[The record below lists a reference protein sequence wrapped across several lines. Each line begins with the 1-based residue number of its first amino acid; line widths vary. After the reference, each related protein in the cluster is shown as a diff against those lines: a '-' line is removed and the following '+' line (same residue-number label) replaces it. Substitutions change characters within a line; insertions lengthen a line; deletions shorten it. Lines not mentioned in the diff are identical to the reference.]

1 MLRRRFELVS
11 ALVIVAIFA
20 LAAQAHAQT
29 QYSIGNPSNEQQ
41 YMLELL
47 NRARANGA
55 AEAARTGLSS
65 LQEGPPTVGGQA
77 WTIANT
83 NQPLSWNAQL
93 ATAAQ
98 NHAVNLNN
106 ADQFFLGGSPHTF
119 GGMTPDQRIAAAGYN
134 AAQYNGPT
142 TASGFFPGQE
152 NVSEAVTQGSGPFSG
167 AKLIQGILDAHNGLF
182 TDLTVP
188 GRGHR
193 STMMLGFLREVG
205 VGVSVGTDNGQ
216 GATWDSLY
224 IVEDFGTATGSTP
237 FVTGVV
243 YNDAN
248 GNGFYDPGEGIGGVR
263 VDVAGSNFFAITTA
277 SGGYSVPVPG
287 NNSYG
292 VTFSGGG
299 ITSAQRTATVTNGL
313 NSKLDLVTNAAPSNT
328 TLSNISTRA
337 RVGLNDDVMI
347 GGFQVRGAG
356 LKRVL
361 IRGIGP
367 RLAEFNVP
375 NVLANP
381 NLRVFNGGGQIAAND
396 DWGTSP
402 DKNAIIA
409 TGKAPTH
416 PEESAVILSLPAG
429 DYTAIVNGVGPNPTG
444 AGMVEVYDLDTTST
458 AKLTNISTRAVVGVD
473 DDVMIGGVIIDGTGT
488 QKVVIRG
495 MGPSLGQFGVANSL
509 ANPTLSVFDSNG
521 NKIGTND
528 NWNDPELTTL
538 DRAPGQPAEAALVMS
553 LTPGSYTAIVSG
565 VNKTTGVGLVEVFK
579 VN

>member
-1 MLRRRFELVS
+1 YLLPLVITAGLF
-11 ALVIVAIFA
+11 ALVP
-20 LAAQAHAQT
+20 QAGAQT
-29 QYSIGNPSNEQQ
+29 QYSIGNPTSEQQ
-41 YMLELL
+41 YMLELI

-55 AEAARTGLSS
+55 AEAARTGLSG
-65 LQEGPPTVGGQA
+65 LQEGPPNFNGQV

-83 NQPLSWNAQL
+83 NQPLSWNPQL

-119 GGMTPDQRIAAAGYN
+119 GNTTPESRIAAAGYN
-134 AAQYNGPT
+134 AAPYNGPT
-142 TASGFFPGQE
+142 TSGGFFPGQE
-152 NVSEAVTQGSGPFSG
+152 NVSEAETQGSGPFSG
-167 AKLIQGILDAHNGLF
+167 AKLIQGILEAHSGLF
-182 TDLTVP
+182 SDTTVP

-193 STMMLGFLREVG
+193 STMMLGFFREVG
-205 VGVSVGTDNGQ
+205 VGVSAGTDSGQ

-224 IVEDFGTATGSTP
+224 IVEDFGTAAGSAP

-263 VDVAGSNFFAITTA
+263 VDVAGSNFFAITAA

-287 NNSYG
+287 NNSYA

-299 ITSAQRTATVTNGL
+299 MTSAQRTATVTNGS
-313 NSKLDLVTNAAPSNT
+313 NSKLDLVTSSAPLNT
-328 TLSNISTRA
+328 ALSNISTRA

-347 GGFQVRGAG
+347 GGFQVRGVG

-375 NVLANP
+375 NVLADP
-381 NLRVFNGGGQIAAND
+381 NLRVFNGGGKIAEND
-396 DWGTSP
+396 DWGMSA
-402 DKNAIIA
+402 DKDAIVA
-409 TGKAPTH
+409 SGKAPTY
-416 PEESAVILSLPAG
+416 PQESAVILSLPEG

-444 AGMVEVYDLDTTST
+444 AGMVEVYDLDTSST
-458 AKLTNISTRAVVGVD
+458 AKLTNISTRAVVGAD

-528 NWNDPELTTL
+528 NWSDPELTTL
-538 DRAPGQPAEAALVMS
+538 GRAPGQPAEAALVMN

-579 VN
+579 IS